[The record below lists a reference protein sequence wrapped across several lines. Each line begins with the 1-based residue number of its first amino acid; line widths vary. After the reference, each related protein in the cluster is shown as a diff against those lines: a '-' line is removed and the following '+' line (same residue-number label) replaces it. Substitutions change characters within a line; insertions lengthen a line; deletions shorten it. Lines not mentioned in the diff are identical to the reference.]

1 MLNEIRKMNYI
12 GNGGYERRMTS
23 LSLLVYLNQLL
34 RWAEHVAQLEK
45 TNIVQIS
52 MAEIQ
57 HIE

>member
-1 MLNEIRKMNYI
+1 MNYI